1 MTNTQLGR
9 FGVFRTNLQGGAV
22 QRRFYQDELFGS
34 RQLIATGA
42 SADDAAKAACCWL
55 AQLDREQDATRKAL
69 VVRDRDD
76 GRNVALIQWVQRFS
90 AGGEYR
96 YSTETWA
103 HEAVRVPV
111 RSGRERKA

>member
-1 MTNTQLGR
+1 MTNTELGR
-9 FGVFRTNLQGGAV
+9 FGVFRTNIQGPAV
-22 QRRFYQDELFGS
+22 QRRFYQDELFS
-34 RQLIATGA
+34 PVQLMATGS
-42 SADDAAKAACCWL
+42 SADAAAMAACCWL
-55 AQLDREQDATRKAL
+55 AQLDREQDATRTAL
-69 VVRDRDD
+69 VVRDRGD

-111 RSGRERKA
+111 RSGRERRA